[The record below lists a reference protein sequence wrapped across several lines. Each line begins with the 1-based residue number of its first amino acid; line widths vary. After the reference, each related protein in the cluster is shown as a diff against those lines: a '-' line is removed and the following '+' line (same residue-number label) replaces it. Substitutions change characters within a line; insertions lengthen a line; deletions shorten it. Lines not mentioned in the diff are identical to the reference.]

1 MRKWIL
7 FYFLINSFAFAEVNG
22 IYYFDNMFG
31 HLHQQANSNSI
42 SLTTLAC
49 GHPIKMGKIKKQ
61 GKEEWFQ
68 TQVGAHDGFL
78 RKDFVVEKKPE
89 CFQSSYPAFFNT
101 LNLDLAE
108 MYYWGRLFDQYIT
121 VEVRAQ

>member
-1 MRKWIL
+1 MK
-7 FYFLINSFAFAEVNG
+7 FLLIFFALISFQSKAQING
-22 IYYFDNMFG
+22 IAYFSNMFG

-49 GHPIKMGKIKKQ
+49 GHPLKLGKMKKN
-61 GKEEWFQ
+61 GKEEWFSS
-68 TQVGAHDGFL
+68 QVGAHEGFIN
-78 RKDFVVEKKPE
+78 KSFVVEKKPE

-121 VEVRAQ
+121 IEVKAQ